1 MRRVATAAAVGAV
14 AVPFIAAGSGPN
26 TVVSADSST
35 ALARPVETPWSRVDL
50 DGSFGAGGDLPE
62 SVRISPDLL
71 APASAPQAGHTLS
84 HGPQGIPAIALDAYR
99 RAEGTMA
106 RTDAHC
112 GLAWWVLAG
121 VGKVESNHARGGR
134 VNAGGTTTT
143 PILGPQ
149 LSGGPGVAAI
159 RDTDGGRLDGDPVWD
174 RAVGPMQ
181 FIPSTW
187 ANYRSDGNGDG
198 VASPHNLY
206 DAALDAAR
214 YLCAGDADLR
224 DPADLA
230 KAIFR
235 YNHSNDY
242 VRIVLTWARA
252 YSNGVT
258 PLPSSVDGGVVLVNN
273 ESATPQ
279 AEGCGCAPPVEQ
291 PPPVEEPDPEPPEEG
306 PLPPA
311 PPPPAQPVITVALDV
326 RLLPPGG
333 DGNEHPALLEAGLGL
348 GVHLG
353 PIDLGVG
360 LRLP

>member
-1 MRRVATAAAVGAV
+1 MGAM
-14 AVPFIAAGSGPN
+14 AVPFIVAGSGPN
-26 TVVSADSST
+26 TVTPVDRHE
-35 ALARPVETPWSRVDL
+35 ALAPPPNPPESFVDL
-50 DGSFGAGGDLPE
+50 DDSFGVTGYLPE

-71 APASAPQAGHTLS
+71 APPVAQAPQVDRS
-84 HGPQGIPAIALDAYR
+84 MPDGPHGIPGNVLDAYR
-99 RAEGTMA
+99 RAESTMVVS
-106 RTDAHC
+106 DPGC
-112 GLAWWVLAG
+112 GLNWWVLAG
-121 VGKVESNHARGGR
+121 VGRVESNHARGGR
-134 VNAGGTTTT
+134 LASDGTTVR

-187 ANYRSDGNGDG
+187 VNYRSDGNGDG
-198 VASPHNLY
+198 IATPHNMY

-224 DPADLA
+224 DPAQLA
-230 KAIFR
+230 RAIFR

-258 PLPSSVDGGVVLVNN
+258 PIPSQVEGDVQLVSNPSPVQEAN
-273 ESATPQ
+273 PSAPAAPQ
-279 AEGCGCAPPVEQ
+279 PPAEGCGCQPPGEQ
-291 PPPVEEPDPEPPEEG
+291 PPPLPGPPDEEPVP
-306 PLPPA
+306 PPA
-311 PPPPAQPVITVALDV
+311 PQ
-326 RLLPPGG
+326 PPGHPIVHLELG
-333 DGNEHPALLEAGLGL
+333 LLTPPVDGAEYPGLLDLGL

-353 PIDLGVG
+353 PLLNLDLGLG
-360 LRLP
+360 LGR